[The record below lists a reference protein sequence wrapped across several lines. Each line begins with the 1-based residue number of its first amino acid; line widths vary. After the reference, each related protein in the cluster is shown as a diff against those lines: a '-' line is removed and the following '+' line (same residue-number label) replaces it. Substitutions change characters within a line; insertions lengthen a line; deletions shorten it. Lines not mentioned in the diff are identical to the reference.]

1 MKGGLHMVNKMYD
14 YNMIMAGRKVSKI
27 ALLMI
32 YNGKPCVGLYER
44 ETLMIRLM
52 RDAEKLVR
60 VHDGVRLREFIIKN
74 GGRNMAMLSLFKSA
88 EMLIPMDSK
97 AGDNMLEKALAKKLG
112 GRWIGGM
119 KYHPCDILMRDGTR
133 IEVKGLGGSVQPDY
147 DSKTGKLVSSY
158 EKKQAGEAWVQ
169 QLLNEWELHNDSE
182 FND

>member
-1 MKGGLHMVNKMYD
+1 MERINKMND
-14 YNMIMAGRKVSKI
+14 YNMVMTGRKVNKI
-27 ALLMI
+27 ALLMV
-32 YNGKPCVGLYER
+32 YNGKPCIGLYER

-52 RDAEKLVR
+52 RDVEKLVR

-74 GGRNMAMLSLFKSA
+74 GGRNIAMLSLFKSA
-88 EMLIPMDSK
+88 DMLIPMESK
-97 AGDNMLEKALAKKLG
+97 KGDNALEKALAKKLG
-112 GRWIGGM
+112 GRWIGGI
-119 KYHPCDILMRDGTR
+119 KYHPCDILLRDGTR

-169 QLLNEWELHNDSE
+169 KMLASWESYNDSD

>member
-1 MKGGLHMVNKMYD
+1 MLNKMND
-14 YNMIMAGRKVSKI
+14 YNRVMESRKVNKI
-27 ALLMI
+27 ALLMV

-44 ETLMIRLM
+44 EMLMARLM
-52 RDAEKLVR
+52 RDVEKLVR
-60 VHDGVRLREFIIKN
+60 MHDGVRLREIVIKN

-88 EMLIPMDSK
+88 EMLIPMNSK
-97 AGDNMLEKALAKKLG
+97 AGDNALEKALAKKLG
-112 GRWIGGM
+112 GRWIGGI
-119 KYHPCDILMRDGTR
+119 KYHPCDIILRDGTR

-169 QLLNEWELHNDSE
+169 QLLASWDSYTDEE

>member
-1 MKGGLHMVNKMYD
+1 MINKIND
-14 YNMIMAGRKVSKI
+14 YNTVMEMRKVSKI
-27 ALLMI
+27 ALLMV
-32 YNGKPCVGLYER
+32 YNGKPCIGLYER
-44 ETLMIRLM
+44 ETLMMRLT

-60 VHDGVRLREFIIKN
+60 VHDGVRLREIIIKN

-97 AGDNMLEKALAKKLG
+97 AGDNTLEKKLAKKLG
-112 GRWIGGM
+112 GRWIGGI
-119 KYHPCDILMRDGTR
+119 KYHPCDIILRDGTR

-169 QLLNEWELHNDSE
+169 QLLASWDSYTDEE

>member
-1 MKGGLHMVNKMYD
+1 MINKIND
-14 YNMIMAGRKVSKI
+14 YNTVMEMRKVSKI
-27 ALLMI
+27 ALLMV
-32 YNGKPCVGLYER
+32 YNGKPCIGLYER
-44 ETLMIRLM
+44 ETLMMRLT

-60 VHDGVRLREFIIKN
+60 VHDGVRLREIIIKN

-97 AGDNMLEKALAKKLG
+97 AGDNALEKKLAKKLG
-112 GRWIGGM
+112 GRWIGGI
-119 KYHPCDILMRDGTR
+119 KYHPCDIILRDGTR

-169 QLLNEWELHNDSE
+169 QLLASWDSYTDEE

>member
-1 MKGGLHMVNKMYD
+1 MINKMND
-14 YNMIMAGRKVSKI
+14 YNMVMAGRKVNKL
-27 ALLMI
+27 ALLMV
-32 YNGKPCVGLYER
+32 YNGRSCVGMYER
-44 ETLMIRLM
+44 ETLMMRLM

-74 GGRNMAMLSLFKSA
+74 GSRNMAMLSLFKSA

-97 AGDNMLEKALAKKLG
+97 AGDNALEKALARKLG
-112 GRWIGGM
+112 GRWIGGI
-119 KYHPCDILMRDGTR
+119 KYHPCDIILRDGTR

-169 QLLNEWELHNDSE
+169 QLLASWDSYTDEE

>member
-1 MKGGLHMVNKMYD
+1 MERINKMKDYD
-14 YNMIMAGRKVSKI
+14 MIMEGRKVSKI
-27 ALLMI
+27 ALLMV

-44 ETLMIRLM
+44 ETLMMRLM
-52 RDAEKLVR
+52 RDVEKLVR

-97 AGDNMLEKALAKKLG
+97 AGDNTLEKALAKKLG
-112 GRWIGGM
+112 GRWIGGI
-119 KYHPCDILMRDGTR
+119 KHHPCDIILRDGTR

-158 EKKQAGEAWVQ
+158 EKKQAGEDWVSK
-169 QLLNEWELHNDSE
+169 LLASWDSYTDEE

>member
-1 MKGGLHMVNKMYD
+1 MERICKMKDYDMVMEL
-14 YNMIMAGRKVSKI
+14 RKVSKI
-27 ALLMI
+27 ALLMV

-44 ETLMIRLM
+44 ETLMARLM
-52 RDAEKLVR
+52 RDVEKLVR

-97 AGDNMLEKALAKKLG
+97 AGDNALEKALAKKLG
-112 GRWIGGM
+112 GRWIGGI
-119 KYHPCDILMRDGTR
+119 KYHPCDIILRDGTR

-169 QLLNEWELHNDSE
+169 QLLASWDSYTDEE

>member
-1 MKGGLHMVNKMYD
+1 MERIDKMND
-14 YNMIMAGRKVSKI
+14 YNRIMESRKVNKI
-27 ALLMI
+27 ALLI
-32 YNGKPCVGLYER
+32 VYNGKPCIGLYER
-44 ETLMIRLM
+44 EALMMRLM
-52 RDAEKLVR
+52 HDAEKLVR

-88 EMLIPMDSK
+88 EMLIPMNSK
-97 AGDNMLEKALAKKLG
+97 AGDNTLEKALAKKLG
-112 GRWIGGM
+112 GRWIGGI
-119 KYHPCDILMRDGTR
+119 KYHPCDIILRDGTR

-169 QLLNEWELHNDSE
+169 QLLASWDSYTDEE